1 MEEERRLWKNLK
13 QIVSGESPESK
24 EEVQEAVEYVVEECG
39 SQGYLEENEVRMIKN
54 VLQYSGKNARDIM
67 THRKDIVAVDGSE
80 TLEHA
85 LQFMLDERFTRFP
98 VYEKNIDDIIGTIHL
113 RDAMKYYLN
122 KELRPVKVK
131 ELKDCLREVSFIPE
145 TKGLSRLFK
154 QMNTEKNHLFIVLD
168 EYGACAGLIT
178 MEDLLEEIV
187 GEIRDEYDEEEK
199 QLIQKISAHRYRID
213 GSVKIDDVNDALGT
227 SYESEDYDSIAG
239 LLIEALD
246 RLPAQGESVT
256 LADGTTLLAEKIEK
270 NRISHVLLT
279 LPVRENEK
287 TEEEIKAPKEP
298 AEQAEEVSGEETVKT
313 L

>member
-98 VYEKNIDDIIGTIHL
+98 VYEENIDDIIGTIHL

-168 EYGACAGLIT
+168 EYGQTAGIVA
-178 MEDLLEEIV
+178 MEDIIEEIV
-187 GEIRDEYDEEEK
+187 GNIFDEYDEEETLYFR
-199 QLIQKISAHRYRID
+199 QENGTYL
-213 GSVKIDDVNDALGT
+213 VKGKV
-227 SYESEDYDSIAG
+227 
-239 LLIEALD
+239 ALD
-246 RLPAQGESVT
+246 DLEEILGIEDEENETLNGFLISKLERIPAEHETCEVRYDVYCFRI
-256 LADGTTLLAEKIEK
+256 LRVDNNMIELVEVEKIED
-270 NRISHVLLT
+270 
-279 LPVRENEK
+279 
-287 TEEEIKAPKEP
+287 
-298 AEQAEEVSGEETVKT
+298 
-313 L
+313 

>member
-24 EEVQEAVEYVVEECG
+24 EEVQEAVEHVVEECG

-168 EYGACAGLIT
+168 EYGQTAGIVA
-178 MEDLLEEIV
+178 MEDIIEEIV
-187 GEIRDEYDEEEK
+187 GNIFDEYDEEETLYFRQENGTYLVK
-199 QLIQKISAHRYRID
+199 GKVALNDLEEILGIEIEDEENETLNGFLISKLERIPAEHETCEVRYDVYCFRILRVD
-213 GSVKIDDVNDALGT
+213 NNM
-227 SYESEDYDSIAG
+227 
-239 LLIEALD
+239 IELV
-246 RLPAQGESVT
+246 EV
-256 LADGTTLLAEKIEK
+256 EKIED
-270 NRISHVLLT
+270 
-279 LPVRENEK
+279 
-287 TEEEIKAPKEP
+287 
-298 AEQAEEVSGEETVKT
+298 
-313 L
+313 

>member
-98 VYEKNIDDIIGTIHL
+98 VYEENIDDIIGTIHL

-168 EYGACAGLIT
+168 EYGQTAGIVA
-178 MEDLLEEIV
+178 MEDIIEEIV
-187 GEIRDEYDEEEK
+187 GNIFDEYDEEETLYFR
-199 QLIQKISAHRYRID
+199 QENGTYL
-213 GSVKIDDVNDALGT
+213 VKGKV
-227 SYESEDYDSIAG
+227 
-239 LLIEALD
+239 ALD
-246 RLPAQGESVT
+246 DLEEILGIEIEDEENETLNGFLISKLERIPAEYETCEVRYDVYCFRI
-256 LADGTTLLAEKIEK
+256 LRVDNNMIELVEVEKIED
-270 NRISHVLLT
+270 
-279 LPVRENEK
+279 
-287 TEEEIKAPKEP
+287 
-298 AEQAEEVSGEETVKT
+298 
-313 L
+313 

>member
-24 EEVQEAVEYVVEECG
+24 EEVQEAVEHVVEECG

-54 VLQYSGKNARDIM
+54 VLQYSGKNALDIM
-67 THRKDIVAVDGSE
+67 THLKDIVAVDGSD

-98 VYEKNIDDIIGTIHL
+98 VYEENIDDIIGTIHL

-168 EYGACAGLIT
+168 EYGQTAGIVA
-178 MEDLLEEIV
+178 MEDIIEEIV
-187 GEIRDEYDEEEK
+187 GNIFDEYDEEETLYFR
-199 QLIQKISAHRYRID
+199 QENGTYL
-213 GSVKIDDVNDALGT
+213 VKGKV
-227 SYESEDYDSIAG
+227 
-239 LLIEALD
+239 ALD
-246 RLPAQGESVT
+246 DLEEILGIEIKDEENETLNGFLISKLERIPAEHETCEVQYDVYCFRILRVDNNMIELVEV
-256 LADGTTLLAEKIEK
+256 EKIED
-270 NRISHVLLT
+270 
-279 LPVRENEK
+279 
-287 TEEEIKAPKEP
+287 
-298 AEQAEEVSGEETVKT
+298 
-313 L
+313 

>member
-98 VYEKNIDDIIGTIHL
+98 VYEENIDDIIGTIHL

-168 EYGACAGLIT
+168 EYGQTAGIVA
-178 MEDLLEEIV
+178 MEDIIEEIV
-187 GEIRDEYDEEEK
+187 GNIFDEYDEEETLYFR
-199 QLIQKISAHRYRID
+199 QENGTYL
-213 GSVKIDDVNDALGT
+213 VKGKV
-227 SYESEDYDSIAG
+227 
-239 LLIEALD
+239 ALD
-246 RLPAQGESVT
+246 DLEEILGIEIEDEENETLNGFLISKLERIPAEHEMCEVQYDVYCFRILRVDNNMIELVEV
-256 LADGTTLLAEKIEK
+256 EKIED
-270 NRISHVLLT
+270 
-279 LPVRENEK
+279 
-287 TEEEIKAPKEP
+287 
-298 AEQAEEVSGEETVKT
+298 
-313 L
+313 

>member
-39 SQGYLEENEVRMIKN
+39 SQGYLEESEVRMIKN

-98 VYEKNIDDIIGTIHL
+98 VYEENIDDIIGTIHL

-122 KELRPVKVK
+122 KGLRPVKVK

-168 EYGACAGLIT
+168 EYGQTAGIVA
-178 MEDLLEEIV
+178 MEDIIEEIV
-187 GEIRDEYDEEEK
+187 GNIFDEYDEEETLYFR
-199 QLIQKISAHRYRID
+199 QENGTYL
-213 GSVKIDDVNDALGT
+213 VKGKV
-227 SYESEDYDSIAG
+227 
-239 LLIEALD
+239 ALD
-246 RLPAQGESVT
+246 DLEEILGIEIEDEENETLNGFLISKLERIPAEHETCEVRYDVYCFRI
-256 LADGTTLLAEKIEK
+256 LRVDNNMIELVEVEKIED
-270 NRISHVLLT
+270 
-279 LPVRENEK
+279 
-287 TEEEIKAPKEP
+287 
-298 AEQAEEVSGEETVKT
+298 
-313 L
+313 

>member
-98 VYEKNIDDIIGTIHL
+98 VYEENIDDIIGTIHL

-168 EYGACAGLIT
+168 EYGQTAGIVA
-178 MEDLLEEIV
+178 MEDIIEEIV
-187 GEIRDEYDEEEK
+187 GNIFDEYDEEETLYFRQENGTYLVK
-199 QLIQKISAHRYRID
+199 GKVVLDDLEEILGIEIEDEENETLNGFLISKLERIPAEHETCEVRYDVYCFRI
-213 GSVKIDDVNDALGT
+213 
-227 SYESEDYDSIAG
+227 
-239 LLIEALD
+239 LLVDNNMIELV
-246 RLPAQGESVT
+246 EV
-256 LADGTTLLAEKIEK
+256 EKIED
-270 NRISHVLLT
+270 
-279 LPVRENEK
+279 
-287 TEEEIKAPKEP
+287 
-298 AEQAEEVSGEETVKT
+298 
-313 L
+313 

>member
-98 VYEKNIDDIIGTIHL
+98 VYEENIDDIIGTIHL

-122 KELRPVKVK
+122 KELRPVKLK

-168 EYGACAGLIT
+168 EYGQTAGIVA
-178 MEDLLEEIV
+178 MEDIIEEIV
-187 GEIRDEYDEEEK
+187 GNIFDEYDEEETLYFR
-199 QLIQKISAHRYRID
+199 QENGTYL
-213 GSVKIDDVNDALGT
+213 VKGKV
-227 SYESEDYDSIAG
+227 
-239 LLIEALD
+239 ALD
-246 RLPAQGESVT
+246 DLEEILGIEIEDEENETLNGFLISKLERIPAEHETCEVRY
-256 LADGTTLLAEKIEK
+256 DVYCFRILLVDNNMIELVEVEKIED
-270 NRISHVLLT
+270 
-279 LPVRENEK
+279 
-287 TEEEIKAPKEP
+287 
-298 AEQAEEVSGEETVKT
+298 
-313 L
+313 

>member
-24 EEVQEAVEYVVEECG
+24 EEVQEAVEHVVEECG

-98 VYEKNIDDIIGTIHL
+98 VYEENIDDIIGTIHL

-154 QMNTEKNHLFIVLD
+154 QMNTEKNHLFIVMD
-168 EYGACAGLIT
+168 EYGQTAGIVA
-178 MEDLLEEIV
+178 MEDIIEEIV
-187 GEIRDEYDEEEK
+187 GNIFDEYDEEETLYFR
-199 QLIQKISAHRYRID
+199 QENGTYL
-213 GSVKIDDVNDALGT
+213 VKGKV
-227 SYESEDYDSIAG
+227 
-239 LLIEALD
+239 ALD
-246 RLPAQGESVT
+246 DLEEILGIEIEDEENETLNGFLISKLERIPAEHETCEVQYDVYCFRILRVDNNMIELVEV
-256 LADGTTLLAEKIEK
+256 EKIED
-270 NRISHVLLT
+270 
-279 LPVRENEK
+279 
-287 TEEEIKAPKEP
+287 
-298 AEQAEEVSGEETVKT
+298 
-313 L
+313 

>member
-24 EEVQEAVEYVVEECG
+24 EEVQEAVEYVVEEGG

-98 VYEKNIDDIIGTIHL
+98 VYEENIDDIIGTIHL

-168 EYGACAGLIT
+168 EYGQTAGIVA
-178 MEDLLEEIV
+178 MEDIIEEIV
-187 GEIRDEYDEEEK
+187 GNIFDEYDEEETLYFR
-199 QLIQKISAHRYRID
+199 QENGTYL
-213 GSVKIDDVNDALGT
+213 VKGKV
-227 SYESEDYDSIAG
+227 
-239 LLIEALD
+239 ALD
-246 RLPAQGESVT
+246 DLEEILGIEIEDEENETLNGFLISKLERIPAEHETCEVRYDVYCFRI
-256 LADGTTLLAEKIEK
+256 LRVDNNMIELVEVEKIED
-270 NRISHVLLT
+270 
-279 LPVRENEK
+279 
-287 TEEEIKAPKEP
+287 
-298 AEQAEEVSGEETVKT
+298 
-313 L
+313 

>member
-13 QIVSGESPESK
+13 QIVSGERPESK

-98 VYEKNIDDIIGTIHL
+98 VYEENIDDIIGTIHL

-168 EYGACAGLIT
+168 EYGQTAGIVA
-178 MEDLLEEIV
+178 MEDIIEEIV
-187 GEIRDEYDEEEK
+187 GNIFDEYDEEETLYFR
-199 QLIQKISAHRYRID
+199 QENGTYL
-213 GSVKIDDVNDALGT
+213 VKGKV
-227 SYESEDYDSIAG
+227 
-239 LLIEALD
+239 ALD
-246 RLPAQGESVT
+246 DLEEILGIEIEDEENETLNGFLISKLERIPAEHETCEVRY
-256 LADGTTLLAEKIEK
+256 DVYCFRILLVDNNMIELVEVEKIED
-270 NRISHVLLT
+270 
-279 LPVRENEK
+279 
-287 TEEEIKAPKEP
+287 
-298 AEQAEEVSGEETVKT
+298 
-313 L
+313 

>member
-54 VLQYSGKNARDIM
+54 VMQYSGKNARDIM

-98 VYEKNIDDIIGTIHL
+98 VYEENIDDIIGTIHL

-168 EYGACAGLIT
+168 EYGQTAGIVA
-178 MEDLLEEIV
+178 MEDIIEEIV
-187 GEIRDEYDEEEK
+187 GNIFDEYDEEETLYFR
-199 QLIQKISAHRYRID
+199 QENGTYL
-213 GSVKIDDVNDALGT
+213 VKGKV
-227 SYESEDYDSIAG
+227 
-239 LLIEALD
+239 ALD
-246 RLPAQGESVT
+246 DLEEILGIEIEDEENETLNGFLISKLERIPAEHETCEVRYDVYCFRI
-256 LADGTTLLAEKIEK
+256 LRVDNNMIELVEVEKIED
-270 NRISHVLLT
+270 
-279 LPVRENEK
+279 
-287 TEEEIKAPKEP
+287 
-298 AEQAEEVSGEETVKT
+298 
-313 L
+313 

>member
-98 VYEKNIDDIIGTIHL
+98 VYEENIDDIIGTIHL
-113 RDAMKYYLN
+113 RDAMKYYLD

-168 EYGACAGLIT
+168 EYGQTAGIVA
-178 MEDLLEEIV
+178 MEDIIEEIV
-187 GEIRDEYDEEEK
+187 GNIFDEYDEEETLYFR
-199 QLIQKISAHRYRID
+199 QENGTYL
-213 GSVKIDDVNDALGT
+213 VKGKV
-227 SYESEDYDSIAG
+227 
-239 LLIEALD
+239 ALD
-246 RLPAQGESVT
+246 DLEEILGIEIEDEENETLNGFLISKLERIPAEHETCEVRYDVYCFRI
-256 LADGTTLLAEKIEK
+256 LRVDNNMIELVEVEKIED
-270 NRISHVLLT
+270 
-279 LPVRENEK
+279 
-287 TEEEIKAPKEP
+287 
-298 AEQAEEVSGEETVKT
+298 
-313 L
+313 

>member
-98 VYEKNIDDIIGTIHL
+98 VYEENIDDIIGTIHL

-168 EYGACAGLIT
+168 EYGQTAGIVA
-178 MEDLLEEIV
+178 MEDIIEEIV
-187 GEIRDEYDEEEK
+187 GNIFDEYDEEETLYFR
-199 QLIQKISAHRYRID
+199 QENGTYL
-213 GSVKIDDVNDALGT
+213 VKGKV
-227 SYESEDYDSIAG
+227 
-239 LLIEALD
+239 ALD
-246 RLPAQGESVT
+246 DLEEILGIEIEDEENETLNGFLISKLERIPAEHETCEVRY
-256 LADGTTLLAEKIEK
+256 DVYCFRILLVDNNMIELVEVEKIED
-270 NRISHVLLT
+270 
-279 LPVRENEK
+279 
-287 TEEEIKAPKEP
+287 
-298 AEQAEEVSGEETVKT
+298 
-313 L
+313 

>member
-13 QIVSGESPESK
+13 QIVSGESSESK

-98 VYEKNIDDIIGTIHL
+98 VYEENIDDIIGTIHL

-168 EYGACAGLIT
+168 EYGQTAGIVA
-178 MEDLLEEIV
+178 MEDIIEEIV
-187 GEIRDEYDEEEK
+187 GNIFDEYDEEETLYFR
-199 QLIQKISAHRYRID
+199 QENGTYL
-213 GSVKIDDVNDALGT
+213 VKGKV
-227 SYESEDYDSIAG
+227 
-239 LLIEALD
+239 ALD
-246 RLPAQGESVT
+246 DLEEILGIEIEDEENETLNGFLISKLERIPAEHETCEVRYDVYCFRI
-256 LADGTTLLAEKIEK
+256 LRVDNNMIELVEVEKIED
-270 NRISHVLLT
+270 
-279 LPVRENEK
+279 
-287 TEEEIKAPKEP
+287 
-298 AEQAEEVSGEETVKT
+298 
-313 L
+313 

>member
-54 VLQYSGKNARDIM
+54 VLQYRGKNARDIM

-98 VYEKNIDDIIGTIHL
+98 VYEENIDDIIGTIHL

-168 EYGACAGLIT
+168 EYGQTAGIVA
-178 MEDLLEEIV
+178 MEDIIEEIV
-187 GEIRDEYDEEEK
+187 GNIFDEYDEEETLYFR
-199 QLIQKISAHRYRID
+199 QENGTYL
-213 GSVKIDDVNDALGT
+213 VKGKV
-227 SYESEDYDSIAG
+227 
-239 LLIEALD
+239 ALD
-246 RLPAQGESVT
+246 DLEEILGIEIEDEENETLNGFLISKLERIPAEHETCEVRY
-256 LADGTTLLAEKIEK
+256 DVYCFRILLVDNNMIELVEVEKIED
-270 NRISHVLLT
+270 
-279 LPVRENEK
+279 
-287 TEEEIKAPKEP
+287 
-298 AEQAEEVSGEETVKT
+298 
-313 L
+313 

>member
-54 VLQYSGKNARDIM
+54 VLQYSGKNDRDIM

-98 VYEKNIDDIIGTIHL
+98 VYEENIDDIIGTIHL

-168 EYGACAGLIT
+168 EYGQTAGIVA
-178 MEDLLEEIV
+178 MEDIIEEIV
-187 GEIRDEYDEEEK
+187 GNIFDEYDEEETLYFR
-199 QLIQKISAHRYRID
+199 QENGTYL
-213 GSVKIDDVNDALGT
+213 VKGKV
-227 SYESEDYDSIAG
+227 
-239 LLIEALD
+239 ALD
-246 RLPAQGESVT
+246 DLEEILGIEIEDEENETLNGFLISKLERIPAEHETCEVRYDVYCFRI
-256 LADGTTLLAEKIEK
+256 LRVDNNMIELVEVEKIED
-270 NRISHVLLT
+270 
-279 LPVRENEK
+279 
-287 TEEEIKAPKEP
+287 
-298 AEQAEEVSGEETVKT
+298 
-313 L
+313 

>member
-98 VYEKNIDDIIGTIHL
+98 VYGENIDDIIGTIHL

-168 EYGACAGLIT
+168 EYGQTAGIVA
-178 MEDLLEEIV
+178 MEDIIEEIV
-187 GEIRDEYDEEEK
+187 GNIFDEYDEEETLYFR
-199 QLIQKISAHRYRID
+199 QENGTYL
-213 GSVKIDDVNDALGT
+213 VKGKV
-227 SYESEDYDSIAG
+227 
-239 LLIEALD
+239 ALD
-246 RLPAQGESVT
+246 DLEEILGIEIEDEENETLNGFLISKLERIPAEHETCEVRYDVYCFRI
-256 LADGTTLLAEKIEK
+256 LRVDNNMIELVEVEKIED
-270 NRISHVLLT
+270 
-279 LPVRENEK
+279 
-287 TEEEIKAPKEP
+287 
-298 AEQAEEVSGEETVKT
+298 
-313 L
+313 

>member
-98 VYEKNIDDIIGTIHL
+98 VYEENIDDIIGTIHL

-168 EYGACAGLIT
+168 EYGQTAGIVA
-178 MEDLLEEIV
+178 MEDIIEEIV
-187 GEIRDEYDEEEK
+187 GNIFDEYDEEETLYFRQENGTYLVK
-199 QLIQKISAHRYRID
+199 GKVALDDLEEILGIEIEDEENETLNGFLISKLERIPAEHETCEVRYDVYCFRI
-213 GSVKIDDVNDALGT
+213 
-227 SYESEDYDSIAG
+227 
-239 LLIEALD
+239 LLIDNNMIELV
-246 RLPAQGESVT
+246 EV
-256 LADGTTLLAEKIEK
+256 EKIED
-270 NRISHVLLT
+270 
-279 LPVRENEK
+279 
-287 TEEEIKAPKEP
+287 
-298 AEQAEEVSGEETVKT
+298 
-313 L
+313 

>member
-98 VYEKNIDDIIGTIHL
+98 VYGENIDDIIGTIHL

-168 EYGACAGLIT
+168 EYGQTAGIVA
-178 MEDLLEEIV
+178 MEDIIEEIV
-187 GEIRDEYDEEEK
+187 GNIFDEYDEEETLYFR
-199 QLIQKISAHRYRID
+199 QENGTYL
-213 GSVKIDDVNDALGT
+213 VKGKV
-227 SYESEDYDSIAG
+227 
-239 LLIEALD
+239 ALD
-246 RLPAQGESVT
+246 DLEEILGIEIEDEENETLNCFLISKLERIPAEHETCEVRY
-256 LADGTTLLAEKIEK
+256 DVYCFRILLVDNNMIELVEVEKIED
-270 NRISHVLLT
+270 
-279 LPVRENEK
+279 
-287 TEEEIKAPKEP
+287 
-298 AEQAEEVSGEETVKT
+298 
-313 L
+313 

>member
-13 QIVSGESPESK
+13 QIVSGESSESK

-98 VYEKNIDDIIGTIHL
+98 VYEENIDDIIGTIHL

-168 EYGACAGLIT
+168 EYGQTAGIVA
-178 MEDLLEEIV
+178 MEDIIEEIV
-187 GEIRDEYDEEEK
+187 GNIFDEYDEEETLYFR
-199 QLIQKISAHRYRID
+199 QENGTYL
-213 GSVKIDDVNDALGT
+213 VKGKV
-227 SYESEDYDSIAG
+227 
-239 LLIEALD
+239 ALD
-246 RLPAQGESVT
+246 DLEEILGIEIEDEENETLNGFLISKLERIPAEHETCEVRY
-256 LADGTTLLAEKIEK
+256 DVYCFRILLEDNNMIELVEVEKIED
-270 NRISHVLLT
+270 
-279 LPVRENEK
+279 
-287 TEEEIKAPKEP
+287 
-298 AEQAEEVSGEETVKT
+298 
-313 L
+313 

>member
-168 EYGACAGLIT
+168 EYGQTAGIVA
-178 MEDLLEEIV
+178 MEDIIEEIV
-187 GEIRDEYDEEEK
+187 GNIFDEYDEEETLYFRQENGTYLVK
-199 QLIQKISAHRYRID
+199 GKVALNDLEEILGIEIEDEENETLNGFLISKLERIPAEHETCEVRYDVYCFRILRVD
-213 GSVKIDDVNDALGT
+213 NNM
-227 SYESEDYDSIAG
+227 
-239 LLIEALD
+239 IELV
-246 RLPAQGESVT
+246 EV
-256 LADGTTLLAEKIEK
+256 EKIED
-270 NRISHVLLT
+270 
-279 LPVRENEK
+279 
-287 TEEEIKAPKEP
+287 
-298 AEQAEEVSGEETVKT
+298 
-313 L
+313 

>member
-98 VYEKNIDDIIGTIHL
+98 VYEENIDDIIGTIHL

-168 EYGACAGLIT
+168 EYGQTAGIVA
-178 MEDLLEEIV
+178 MEDIIDEIV
-187 GEIRDEYDEEEK
+187 GNIFDEYDEEETLYFR
-199 QLIQKISAHRYRID
+199 QENGTYL
-213 GSVKIDDVNDALGT
+213 VKGKV
-227 SYESEDYDSIAG
+227 
-239 LLIEALD
+239 ALD
-246 RLPAQGESVT
+246 DLEEILGIEIEDEENETLNGFLISKLERIPAEHETCEVRYDVYCFRI
-256 LADGTTLLAEKIEK
+256 LRVDNNMIELVEVEKIED
-270 NRISHVLLT
+270 
-279 LPVRENEK
+279 
-287 TEEEIKAPKEP
+287 
-298 AEQAEEVSGEETVKT
+298 
-313 L
+313 

>member
-1 MEEERRLWKNLK
+1 MDEERRLWKNLK

-98 VYEKNIDDIIGTIHL
+98 VYEENIDDIIGTIHL

-168 EYGACAGLIT
+168 EYGQTAGIVA
-178 MEDLLEEIV
+178 MEDIIEEIV
-187 GEIRDEYDEEEK
+187 GNIFDEYDEEETLYFR
-199 QLIQKISAHRYRID
+199 QENGTYL
-213 GSVKIDDVNDALGT
+213 VKGKV
-227 SYESEDYDSIAG
+227 
-239 LLIEALD
+239 ALD
-246 RLPAQGESVT
+246 DLEEILGIEIEDEENETLNGFLISKLERIPAEHETCEVRYDVYCFRI
-256 LADGTTLLAEKIEK
+256 LRVDNNMIELVEVEKIED
-270 NRISHVLLT
+270 
-279 LPVRENEK
+279 
-287 TEEEIKAPKEP
+287 
-298 AEQAEEVSGEETVKT
+298 
-313 L
+313 

>member
-98 VYEKNIDDIIGTIHL
+98 VYEENIDDIIGTIHL
-113 RDAMKYYLN
+113 RDSMKYYLN

-168 EYGACAGLIT
+168 EYGQTAGIVA
-178 MEDLLEEIV
+178 MEDIIEEIV
-187 GEIRDEYDEEEK
+187 GNIFDEYDEEETLYFR
-199 QLIQKISAHRYRID
+199 QENGTYL
-213 GSVKIDDVNDALGT
+213 VKGKV
-227 SYESEDYDSIAG
+227 
-239 LLIEALD
+239 ALD
-246 RLPAQGESVT
+246 DLEEILGIEIEDEENETLNGFLISKLERIPAEHETCEVRYDVYCFRI
-256 LADGTTLLAEKIEK
+256 LRVDNNMIELVEVEKIED
-270 NRISHVLLT
+270 
-279 LPVRENEK
+279 
-287 TEEEIKAPKEP
+287 
-298 AEQAEEVSGEETVKT
+298 
-313 L
+313 

>member
-24 EEVQEAVEYVVEECG
+24 EEVQEAVEYVVEEGG

-98 VYEKNIDDIIGTIHL
+98 VYEENIDDIIGTIHL

-168 EYGACAGLIT
+168 EYGQTAGIVA
-178 MEDLLEEIV
+178 MEDIIEEIV
-187 GEIRDEYDEEEK
+187 GNIFDEYDEEETLYFR
-199 QLIQKISAHRYRID
+199 QENGTYL
-213 GSVKIDDVNDALGT
+213 VKGKV
-227 SYESEDYDSIAG
+227 
-239 LLIEALD
+239 ALD
-246 RLPAQGESVT
+246 DLEEILGIEIEDEENETLNGFLISKLERIPAEHETCEVRY
-256 LADGTTLLAEKIEK
+256 DVYCFRILLVDNNMIELVEVEKIED
-270 NRISHVLLT
+270 
-279 LPVRENEK
+279 
-287 TEEEIKAPKEP
+287 
-298 AEQAEEVSGEETVKT
+298 
-313 L
+313 

>member
-24 EEVQEAVEYVVEECG
+24 EEVQEAVEHVVEECG
-39 SQGYLEENEVRMIKN
+39 SQEYLEENEVRMIKN

-98 VYEKNIDDIIGTIHL
+98 VYEENIDDIIGTIHL

-168 EYGACAGLIT
+168 EYGQTAGIVA
-178 MEDLLEEIV
+178 MEDIIEEIV
-187 GEIRDEYDEEEK
+187 GNIFDEYDEEETLYFR
-199 QLIQKISAHRYRID
+199 QENGTYL
-213 GSVKIDDVNDALGT
+213 VKGKV
-227 SYESEDYDSIAG
+227 
-239 LLIEALD
+239 ALD
-246 RLPAQGESVT
+246 DLEEILGIEIEDEENETLNGFLISKLERIPAEHETCEVQYDVYCFRILRVDNNMIELVEV
-256 LADGTTLLAEKIEK
+256 EKIED
-270 NRISHVLLT
+270 
-279 LPVRENEK
+279 
-287 TEEEIKAPKEP
+287 
-298 AEQAEEVSGEETVKT
+298 
-313 L
+313 

>member
-24 EEVQEAVEYVVEECG
+24 EEVQEAVEYVLEECG

-98 VYEKNIDDIIGTIHL
+98 VYEENIDDIIGTIHL

-168 EYGACAGLIT
+168 EYGQTAGIVA
-178 MEDLLEEIV
+178 MEDIIEEIV
-187 GEIRDEYDEEEK
+187 GNIFDEYDEEETLYFR
-199 QLIQKISAHRYRID
+199 QENGTYL
-213 GSVKIDDVNDALGT
+213 VKGKV
-227 SYESEDYDSIAG
+227 
-239 LLIEALD
+239 ALD
-246 RLPAQGESVT
+246 DLEEILGIEIEDEENETLNGFLISKLERIPAEHETCEVRYDVYCFRI
-256 LADGTTLLAEKIEK
+256 LRVDNNMIELVEVEKIED
-270 NRISHVLLT
+270 
-279 LPVRENEK
+279 
-287 TEEEIKAPKEP
+287 
-298 AEQAEEVSGEETVKT
+298 
-313 L
+313 

>member
-98 VYEKNIDDIIGTIHL
+98 VYEENIDDIIGTIHL

-168 EYGACAGLIT
+168 EYGQTAGIVAI
-178 MEDLLEEIV
+178 EDIIEEIV
-187 GEIRDEYDEEEK
+187 GNIFDEYDEEETLYFR
-199 QLIQKISAHRYRID
+199 QENGTYL
-213 GSVKIDDVNDALGT
+213 VKGKV
-227 SYESEDYDSIAG
+227 
-239 LLIEALD
+239 ALD
-246 RLPAQGESVT
+246 DLEEILGIEIEDEENETLNGFLISKLERIPAEHETCEVRYDVYCFRI
-256 LADGTTLLAEKIEK
+256 LRVDNNMIELVEVEKIED
-270 NRISHVLLT
+270 
-279 LPVRENEK
+279 
-287 TEEEIKAPKEP
+287 
-298 AEQAEEVSGEETVKT
+298 
-313 L
+313 

>member
-80 TLEHA
+80 TLEYA

-98 VYEKNIDDIIGTIHL
+98 VYEENIDDIIGTIHL

-168 EYGACAGLIT
+168 EYGQTAGIVA
-178 MEDLLEEIV
+178 MEDIIEEIV
-187 GEIRDEYDEEEK
+187 GNIFDEYDEEETLYFR
-199 QLIQKISAHRYRID
+199 QENGTYL
-213 GSVKIDDVNDALGT
+213 VKGKV
-227 SYESEDYDSIAG
+227 
-239 LLIEALD
+239 ALD
-246 RLPAQGESVT
+246 DLEEILGIEIEDEENETLNGFLISKLERIPAEHETCEVRYDVYCFKI
-256 LADGTTLLAEKIEK
+256 LRVDNNMIELVEVEKIED
-270 NRISHVLLT
+270 
-279 LPVRENEK
+279 
-287 TEEEIKAPKEP
+287 
-298 AEQAEEVSGEETVKT
+298 
-313 L
+313 

>member
-98 VYEKNIDDIIGTIHL
+98 VYEENIDDIIGTIHL

-168 EYGACAGLIT
+168 EYGQTAGIVA
-178 MEDLLEEIV
+178 MEDIIEEIV
-187 GEIRDEYDEEEK
+187 GNIFDEYDEEETLYFR
-199 QLIQKISAHRYRID
+199 QENGTYL
-213 GSVKIDDVNDALGT
+213 VKGKV
-227 SYESEDYDSIAG
+227 
-239 LLIEALD
+239 ALD
-246 RLPAQGESVT
+246 DLEEILGIEIEDEENETLNGFLISKLERIPAEHETCEVRYDVYCFRI
-256 LADGTTLLAEKIEK
+256 LRVDNNMIELFEVEKIED
-270 NRISHVLLT
+270 
-279 LPVRENEK
+279 
-287 TEEEIKAPKEP
+287 
-298 AEQAEEVSGEETVKT
+298 
-313 L
+313 

>member
-24 EEVQEAVEYVVEECG
+24 EEVQEAVEYVVEECS

-98 VYEKNIDDIIGTIHL
+98 VYEENIDDIIGTIHL

-131 ELKDCLREVSFIPE
+131 ELKDCLREVSVIPE

-168 EYGACAGLIT
+168 EYGQTAGIVA
-178 MEDLLEEIV
+178 MEDIIEEIV
-187 GEIRDEYDEEEK
+187 GNIFDEYDEEETLYFR
-199 QLIQKISAHRYRID
+199 QENGTYL
-213 GSVKIDDVNDALGT
+213 VKGKV
-227 SYESEDYDSIAG
+227 
-239 LLIEALD
+239 ALD
-246 RLPAQGESVT
+246 DLEEILGIEIEDEENETLNGFLISKLERIPAEHETCEVRYDVYCFRI
-256 LADGTTLLAEKIEK
+256 LRVDNNMIELVEVEKIED
-270 NRISHVLLT
+270 
-279 LPVRENEK
+279 
-287 TEEEIKAPKEP
+287 
-298 AEQAEEVSGEETVKT
+298 
-313 L
+313 

>member
-98 VYEKNIDDIIGTIHL
+98 VYEENIDDIIGTIHL

-168 EYGACAGLIT
+168 EYGQTAGIVA
-178 MEDLLEEIV
+178 MEDIIEEIV
-187 GEIRDEYDEEEK
+187 GNIFDEYDEEETLYFR
-199 QLIQKISAHRYRID
+199 QEIGTYL
-213 GSVKIDDVNDALGT
+213 VKGKV
-227 SYESEDYDSIAG
+227 
-239 LLIEALD
+239 ALD
-246 RLPAQGESVT
+246 DLEEILGIEIEDEENETLNGFLISKLERIPAEHETCEVRYDVYCFRI
-256 LADGTTLLAEKIEK
+256 LRVDNNMIELVEVEKIED
-270 NRISHVLLT
+270 
-279 LPVRENEK
+279 
-287 TEEEIKAPKEP
+287 
-298 AEQAEEVSGEETVKT
+298 
-313 L
+313 

>member
-67 THRKDIVAVDGSE
+67 AHRKDIVAVDGSE

-98 VYEKNIDDIIGTIHL
+98 VYEENIDDIIGTIHL

-168 EYGACAGLIT
+168 EYGQTAGIVA
-178 MEDLLEEIV
+178 MEDIIEEIV
-187 GEIRDEYDEEEK
+187 GNIFDEYDEEETLYFR
-199 QLIQKISAHRYRID
+199 QENGTYL
-213 GSVKIDDVNDALGT
+213 VKGKV
-227 SYESEDYDSIAG
+227 
-239 LLIEALD
+239 ALD
-246 RLPAQGESVT
+246 DLEEILGIEIEDEENETLNGFLISKLERIPAEHETCEVRYDVYCFRI
-256 LADGTTLLAEKIEK
+256 LRVDNNMIELVEVEKIED
-270 NRISHVLLT
+270 
-279 LPVRENEK
+279 
-287 TEEEIKAPKEP
+287 
-298 AEQAEEVSGEETVKT
+298 
-313 L
+313 

>member
-98 VYEKNIDDIIGTIHL
+98 VYEENIDDIIGTIHL

-168 EYGACAGLIT
+168 EYGQTAGIVA
-178 MEDLLEEIV
+178 MEDIIEEIV
-187 GEIRDEYDEEEK
+187 GNIFDEYDEEETLYFR
-199 QLIQKISAHRYRID
+199 QENGTYL
-213 GSVKIDDVNDALGT
+213 VKGKV
-227 SYESEDYDSIAG
+227 
-239 LLIEALD
+239 ALD
-246 RLPAQGESVT
+246 DLEEILGIEIKDEENETLNGFLISKLERIPAEHETCEVRYDVYCFRI
-256 LADGTTLLAEKIEK
+256 LRVDNNMIELVEVEKIED
-270 NRISHVLLT
+270 
-279 LPVRENEK
+279 
-287 TEEEIKAPKEP
+287 
-298 AEQAEEVSGEETVKT
+298 
-313 L
+313 